1 MRYLAIAG
9 AGLFAWSSA
18 GAEAHQCFRRVV
30 EPPQFTFVTED
41 VMVTPARDIVEYVPA
56 VTRPV
61 VETVVVRPEQ
71 TVTRVIPAEYA
82 NQDETVEVSPAHR
95 EWLTRN
101 ENGEVIGCWV
111 NVPPRLGRISRRVLV
126 NPERA
131 VTETIPAETAVQTH
145 TELVEPART
154 ITVTIPARFVTR
166 ERQVL
171 VAPGGAHW
179 SPIEDCE
186 P

>member
-18 GAEAHQCFRRVV
+18 GAEAHQCYRRVV
-30 EPPQFTFVTED
+30 DPPQFTFVSEN
-41 VMVTPARDIVEYVPA
+41 VMVTPARDVVEYVPA

-61 VETVVVRPEQ
+61 AETVVVRPEQ
-71 TVTRVIPAEYA
+71 TVVRVIPAEYA

-111 NVPPRLGRISRRVLV
+111 NVPARFGRVSHRVIV
-126 NPERA
+126 APERT
-131 VTETIPAETAVQTH
+131 VTETIPAETAVQTR
-145 TELVEPART
+145 TELVEPAYT
-154 ITVTIPARFVTR
+154 ITHTIPPRFVTR

-171 VAPGGAHW
+171 ASPGGAHW
-179 SPIEDCE
+179 APIDDCDH
-186 P
+186 